1 MMHPEEKKQDAGR
14 ELEALLAEMA
24 RETPEMPA
32 DFHEAWTAKIREEGA
47 PTHRGGK
54 KMWIRA
60 LSTAAVFVFLIGGT
74 VIYRAVKPRTQT
86 AGGRIH
92 AVQEEER
99 TGAAEY
105 SVVPAAGMI
114 ADSAEMTAGEEDTD
128 MLFTGEGADSAGMD
142 TGSAESGFMM
152 YAAKSS
158 AYTAPAEAENAS
170 EAFLDTEE
178 AAEIQANMSVPDEAE
193 AAEEAEITEEAAEA
207 AEQETAPGIT
217 DIAPPDDAASGAE
230 EDTEKTGPGGE
241 VLSFFRDMG
250 GFLLTVLPF
259 LGAAGAALVI
269 AAGIRRKRREKT

>member
-47 PTHRGGK
+47 PAHRGGK

-74 VIYRAVKPRTQT
+74 AIYRAVKPRTQT

-92 AVQEEER
+92 AVQEER

-128 MLFTGEGADSAGMD
+128 MLFTGETADSAGMD

-158 AYTAPAEAENAS
+158 AYTAPAEAENDA

-217 DIAPPDDAASGAE
+217 DIASPEDTASGAE
-230 EDTEKTGPGGE
+230 EDTEKPGPGGE
-241 VLSFFRDMG
+241 MLSFFRDMG

>member
-47 PTHRGGK
+47 PAHRGGK

-74 VIYRAVKPRTQT
+74 VVYRAVKPRTQT

-92 AVQEEER
+92 AVQEER
-99 TGAAEY
+99 TDAAEY

-114 ADSAEMTAGEEDTD
+114 ADSAEMTVVEEDKD
-128 MLFTGEGADSAGMD
+128 MLFTGETADSAGMD

-158 AYTAPAEAENAS
+158 AYTAPAEAENDA

-217 DIAPPDDAASGAE
+217 DIASPEDAASGAE
-230 EDTEKTGPGGE
+230 EDTEKPGPGGE

>member
-47 PTHRGGK
+47 PAHRDGK

-92 AVQEEER
+92 AVQEER
-99 TGAAEY
+99 TDAAEY

-158 AYTAPAEAENAS
+158 AYTAPAEAENAA
-170 EAFLDTEE
+170 EAFFDTEE
-178 AAEIQANMSVPDEAE
+178 AAEIQADMSVPDEAE

-217 DIAPPDDAASGAE
+217 DIASPEDAASGAE
-230 EDTEKTGPGGE
+230 EDTEKPGPGGE

>member
-47 PTHRGGK
+47 PAHRGGK

-92 AVQEEER
+92 AVQEER
-99 TGAAEY
+99 TGDAEY

-142 TGSAESGFMM
+142 TGSAESGFMK

-158 AYTAPAEAENAS
+158 AYTAPTAAENAA
-170 EAFLDTEE
+170 EAFFDTEE
-178 AAEIQANMSVPDEAE
+178 AAEIQADMSVPDEAE

-217 DIAPPDDAASGAE
+217 DEALPEASGVAE
-230 EDTEKTGPGGE
+230 NTEKPSLGGE

-250 GFLLTVLPF
+250 SFLLTVLPF